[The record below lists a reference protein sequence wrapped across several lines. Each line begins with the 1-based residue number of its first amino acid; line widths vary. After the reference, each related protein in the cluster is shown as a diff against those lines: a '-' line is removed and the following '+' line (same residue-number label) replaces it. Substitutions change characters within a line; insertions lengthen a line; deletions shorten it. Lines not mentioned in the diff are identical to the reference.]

1 MQGHCN
7 FTYSY
12 TSVLTPIW
20 TINIAHINTYIE
32 AFWSLEF
39 IGACHLG
46 HKSRICENFPSVPAF
61 QEETDGKSN
70 IIIDII
76 PMLCQY
82 VIAFWMIPFT
92 FITWIQNIIVWIVVG
107 GLL

>member
-1 MQGHCN
+1 MECDARTLQFYLFLHKCLNSNMN
-7 FTYSY
+7 F
-12 TSVLTPIW
+12 
-20 TINIAHINTYIE
+20 NIEHINTNID

-39 IGACHLG
+39 RGACQLW
-46 HKSRICENFPSVPAF
+46 HKSRICENFLSVPAF

-92 FITWIQNIIVWIVVG
+92 FIT
-107 GLL
+107 